1 MPVLAPYRI
10 LLLLECLCLFFL
22 IVFASE
28 PTSDSVPADSAT
40 CLSQTALDVANAE
53 IEELTSVNADLI
65 KLIEELRSQQD
76 NDKCQ
81 DDQINDESAE
91 HSEESLLEER
101 DVELSA
107 FETTDIASA
116 SEVKIAVCCDEKT
129 HELEEKIEKNNILLE
144 EADTKLKEALADL
157 QEAKEVSVASQL
169 EASACEQAVV
179 DLKEDLEKRNSLV
192 DNLSGQLDMAS
203 ADFKAYKVE
212 VRQLL
217 LDAQST
223 HATHTT
229 TCSCNFDKCQSAF
242 VSHFG
247 LQNIAE
253 SGKHLFAEYSAH
265 CVATISMIY
274 THIERFYSRHLEH
287 HVDALMQSEHVKK
300 FLTYVD
306 YVEGKIHVFLY
317 FTWKDTPR
325 IVLKVARETQY
336 LGYFLHW

>member
-129 HELEEKIEKNNILLE
+129 HELEEKIEKKNILLEEAEDNELEEKIEKNNILLE

-229 TCSCNFDKCQSAF
+229 TCSCTSIRRVLCPLRGDNLYDLY
-242 VSHFG
+242 SHRKI
-247 LQNIAE
+247 LQP
-253 SGKHLFAEYSAH
+253 
-265 CVATISMIY
+265 
-274 THIERFYSRHLEH
+274 
-287 HVDALMQSEHVKK
+287 
-300 FLTYVD
+300 
-306 YVEGKIHVFLY
+306 
-317 FTWKDTPR
+317 TP
-325 IVLKVARETQY
+325 
-336 LGYFLHW
+336 